1 MGPSVHVIDPKSFV
15 RLAFGQPN
23 KPFGKYDLTPGR
35 WPDVWGLRPQTEG
48 LRPIGGL
55 RPLVWLG
62 KVIMIWYGLVW
73 YGMVWFGMG
82 HRPSWYSMVWYGMVW
97 FGMVWFAMVWFGMVW
112 YGMVD
117 VASLSALP
125 VAKVDHR
132 CSKSIADDRC
142 RCRFLICFA
151 SGQSRS
157 STLQVDRRRWTS
169 MSLPYQVRLG

>member
-55 RPLVWLG
+55 RPLVWFG
-62 KVIMIWYGLVW
+62 KVGMIWYGLVW
-73 YGMVWFGMG
+73 YGMVWLGMDR
-82 HRPSWYSMVWYGMVW
+82 RPSWYSMVWYGMVW

-112 YGMVD
+112 YGLVWYGPKALMVWFGM
-117 VASLSALP
+117 VWYGMVWFGMVWYGLVWFETTPIQGYYESFIKIQLVLAVLET
-125 VAKVDHR
+125 
-132 CSKSIADDRC
+132 I
-142 RCRFLICFA
+142 
-151 SGQSRS
+151 
-157 STLQVDRRRWTS
+157 
-169 MSLPYQVRLG
+169 